1 MLAVVT
7 HNSCTYSNKRRQ
19 SFYLVIRF
27 KTGFFSLTKHS
38 YVTGLSE
45 DKNPNLKSSIICGR
59 IVKTSCCIVVTL
71 IHRYRLIFDSNMMI
85 NDTMDGH
92 QSSLRTKINNG
103 WLTFQLCNEKLL
115 ITLCLLFVCIF
126 TWFNGKRNFDRLAIF
141 WLVIWLLS
149 LIFTTS
155 VQ

>member
-1 MLAVVT
+1 M
-7 HNSCTYSNKRRQ
+7 TYKELSNN
-19 SFYLVIRF
+19 I
-27 KTGFFSLTKHS
+27 KTIILSYYTFQNWILFSDKITFLCH
-38 YVTGLSE
+38 TGLSL
-45 DKNPNLKSSIICGR
+45 KTNNPNLKSSIICGR